1 MNRFIPLIAAAAVAV
16 AGGAYW
22 MTNGQSSDKT
32 ASIAVL
38 PEVSN
43 IQTVSSEDAGGPV
56 DIVEMAIGAEDAPI
70 TVIEYAS
77 FTCPHCASFHENV
90 FKDLKVDYIDTGKVK
105 FIFRDVY
112 FDRYGLWASMVA
124 RCGGQERFFGMT
136 DILMETQREWTSS
149 GDPVAIADALR
160 KTGRLAGLEDSA
172 LQACLKDEAKAKALV
187 AWFQENAAADKI
199 QATPTLIIDGE
210 QHSNMNYADLREI
223 LDGKLGE

>member
-1 MNRFIPLIAAAAVAV
+1 MNRFVPLIAAAAMAV

-22 MTNGQSSDKT
+22 MTAGQPTTT
-32 ASIAVL
+32 AVSTIL
-38 PEVSN
+38 PAVSN
-43 IQTVSSEDAGGPV
+43 IQTVSSENAESSE
-56 DIVEMAIGAEDAPI
+56 IVEMAIGAEDAPI
-70 TVIEYAS
+70 TIIEYAS

-160 KTGRLAGLEDSA
+160 KTGRLAGLEDDT
-172 LQACLKDEAKAKALV
+172 LQACLQDEDKAKALV
-187 AWFQENAAADKI
+187 AWFQENAAADNV

>member
-1 MNRFIPLIAAAAVAV
+1 MNRFVPLIAASAMAV

-22 MTNGQSSDKT
+22 MTAGQPTTT
-32 ASIAVL
+32 AVSTIL
-38 PEVSN
+38 PAVSN
-43 IQTVSSEDAGGPV
+43 IQTVSSENAESSE
-56 DIVEMAIGAEDAPI
+56 IVEMAIGAEDAPI
-70 TVIEYAS
+70 TIIEYAS

-160 KTGRLAGLEDSA
+160 KTGRLAGLEDDT
-172 LQACLKDEAKAKALV
+172 LQACLQDEDKAKALV
-187 AWFQENAAADKI
+187 AWFQENAAADDV

>member
-22 MTNGQSSDKT
+22 MTSDQSSDKT

-43 IQTVSSEDAGGPV
+43 IQTVSSEDAGPV
-56 DIVEMAIGAEDAPI
+56 EIVEMAIGTEDAPI

-172 LQACLKDEAKAKALV
+172 LQACLNDEAKAKALV
-187 AWFQENAAADKI
+187 SWFQENAAADKI

-210 QHSNMNYADLREI
+210 QHSNMTYADLREI